1 MGMASHTPS
10 IPMIKGSTSRLV
22 IIRPKVRTKEMMAD
36 IRPSDRAAAQL
47 GHEENGQGGSCRE
60 NERGFKYLSELL
72 MVLASV
78 VKADNRGHALGK
90 SHEQCI

>member
-36 IRPSDRAAAQL
+36 IRPSDRAANRA
-47 GHEENGQGGSCRE
+47 EA
-60 NERGFKYLSELL
+60 K
-72 MVLASV
+72 MVKPEKRKLHANIMNPCLAS
-78 VKADNRGHALGK
+78 
-90 SHEQCI
+90 S